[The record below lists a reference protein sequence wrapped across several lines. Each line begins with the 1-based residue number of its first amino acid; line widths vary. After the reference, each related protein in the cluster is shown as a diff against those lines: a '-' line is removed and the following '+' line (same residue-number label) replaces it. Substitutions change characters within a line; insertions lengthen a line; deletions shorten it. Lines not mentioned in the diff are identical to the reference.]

1 MRISQVV
8 QVYQQQARV
17 FSLRNTRAQPQIYQT
32 QMMFFI
38 IIETDLDG
46 KFCSCFPTI
55 SKAVAEEMVAR
66 YKSGKQG
73 HLHKYKIE
81 THYLG

>member
-1 MRISQVV
+1 
-8 QVYQQQARV
+8 
-17 FSLRNTRAQPQIYQT
+17 
-32 QMMFFI
+32 MMFFI